1 MGRVCLENDEH
12 KDRKEVVGSS
22 GRAREVEKT
31 HQRLT
36 TLESEQGMGE
46 IKAVRVSE
54 SSMFCILPSL
64 KNFFVPTSNDASS
77 IFSGVVNT
85 NTLIH
90 TISLSYLLTFSLSPS
105 PLVFNSILQLFH
117 EHINNDLMYISTDH
131 ASIQVII
138 VTLYFEQ
145 LTLFVFASYKITNQ
159 PTGISD

>member
-64 KNFFVPTSNDASS
+64 KNFFVPTSNDACS

-90 TISLSYLLTFSLSPS
+90 TISLSYLLSPFLSLSLS
-105 PLVFNSILQLFH
+105 LSFFLFLSLPLSLEI
-117 EHINNDLMYISTDH
+117 
-131 ASIQVII
+131 
-138 VTLYFEQ
+138 
-145 LTLFVFASYKITNQ
+145 
-159 PTGISD
+159 